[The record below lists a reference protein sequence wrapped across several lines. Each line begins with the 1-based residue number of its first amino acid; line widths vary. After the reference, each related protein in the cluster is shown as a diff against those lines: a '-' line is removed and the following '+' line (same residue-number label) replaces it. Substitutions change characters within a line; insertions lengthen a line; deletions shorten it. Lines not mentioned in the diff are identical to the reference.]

1 MLTLRTWTALALSAV
16 IALPLGEA
24 RSQGAWPSRPI
35 KFVVPLPPGGS
46 PDYLS
51 RLLAERLQPALGQPF
66 VVENKPG
73 AGGNIA
79 REFVAKQ
86 PADGYTILMS
96 ESSHVMAAGIGAKLP
111 YDPITDFQPIS
122 LAATIPF
129 GLTVNAGTPVR
140 SLKEFLDFAK
150 SSPRPLTYG
159 TAGVGAPHH
168 FAAELLRAMTGINVV
183 HVPYKGSAGIIP
195 ALLTGEI
202 DFSIAAVNSL
212 LPHFKSGKLR
222 PIAMAGSSR
231 TAILPQVPTIAEA
244 GPLPGYTVD
253 VWLGVMAPAGTP
265 RPVIDR
271 LNGEINRVV
280 GDPQIVKERLN
291 TVGLHCGCA
300 GLVEGIGAGLGIANR
315 LVDVARRQ
323 KLHFPYRIRLRLA
336 LGEDY
341 AAALPRFVSKPGS
354 LPRSAAGFFRFS
366 CQSSDSMKIL
376 SGWSWTVS
384 SYT

>member
-1 MLTLRTWTALALSAV
+1 MPVARTLVALTAGAVLALVA
-16 IALPLGEA
+16 GECA
-24 RSQGAWPSRPI
+24 AQGGSWPNRPI
-35 KFVVPLPPGGS
+35 RFVVPLPPGGS

-51 RLLAERLQPALGQPF
+51 RLLAERMQPVLGQPL

-79 REFVAKQ
+79 REFVARQ

-111 YDPITDFQPIS
+111 YDPVKDFQPIS

-129 GLTVNAGTPVR
+129 GLTVNASTPVR
-140 SLKEFLDFAK
+140 SLKEFLDFAR
-150 SSPRPLTYG
+150 SAPRPLTYG

-168 FAAELLRAMTGINVV
+168 FAAELLRSMTGINVV

-231 TAILPQVPTIAEA
+231 TAILPEVPTIAEA

-253 VWLGVMAPAGTP
+253 VWLGVMAPGGTP
-265 RPVIDR
+265 RAIIDR

-280 GDPQIVKERLN
+280 RDPQIVKERLN
-291 TVGLHCGCA
+291 TVGLEAVGSTPEQLLEVMKTDLA
-300 GLVEGIGAGLGIANR
+300 KYTRIAR
-315 LVDVARRQ
+315 EAQ
-323 KLHFPYRIRLRLA
+323 I
-336 LGEDY
+336 
-341 AAALPRFVSKPGS
+341 KPE
-354 LPRSAAGFFRFS
+354 
-366 CQSSDSMKIL
+366 
-376 SGWSWTVS
+376 
-384 SYT
+384 

>member
-1 MLTLRTWTALALSAV
+1 MPAARTLIALAAGAV
-16 IALPLGEA
+16 LALVAGESTA
-24 RSQGAWPSRPI
+24 QSGAWPSRPI
-35 KFVVPLPPGGS
+35 RFVVPLPPGGS

-51 RLLAERLQPALGQPF
+51 RLLAERLQPALGQPL

-111 YDPITDFQPIS
+111 YDPVKDFQPIS

-129 GLTVNAGTPVR
+129 ALTVNASTPVR
-140 SLKEFLDFAK
+140 SLKEFLAFTK
-150 SSPRPLTYG
+150 SAPRPLTYG

-195 ALLTGEI
+195 ALLSGEI

-291 TVGLHCGCA
+291 TVGLEAVGTTPEKLLEVMKTDLA
-300 GLVEGIGAGLGIANR
+300 KYTKIAR
-315 LVDVARRQ
+315 EAQ
-323 KLHFPYRIRLRLA
+323 I
-336 LGEDY
+336 
-341 AAALPRFVSKPGS
+341 KPE
-354 LPRSAAGFFRFS
+354 
-366 CQSSDSMKIL
+366 
-376 SGWSWTVS
+376 
-384 SYT
+384 